1 MASFKDQIITM
12 LKKMPDNVDSEDI
25 IEAIIL
31 KQKVL
36 RGLKDSE
43 EGNYY
48 THEQAKEIL
57 EKWLQSDG

>member
-1 MASFKDQIITM
+1 MASLKDQIISM

-25 IEAIIL
+25 IEAVIL

-36 RGLKDSE
+36 KGLKDSD